1 MPQNKYSIVRRIK
14 IKLIG
19 FLSAWGNMGQY
30 GVRTVEFVIIY
41 HNHKFID
48 IEYEEKYHLLILNAL
63 THLRLQL

>member
-1 MPQNKYSIVRRIK
+1 
-14 IKLIG
+14 
-19 FLSAWGNMGQY
+19 MGQY